1 MRTIDPATLSYRE
14 RHQLVLSGVAPRP
27 IALVATQD
35 RAGRDNLAPYSFFNA
50 FASHPPIVAIGPAH
64 SLRTREPKD
73 TLVNLLETGE
83 CTISVVTARIA
94 ERVNLASAEYEPGVD
109 EFVKAGLTKR
119 PSQRVR
125 PPGVAESPFIMECVL
140 LEHIP
145 LARDRGGNGNLVI
158 LEVVLFHVAESVF
171 VDGRIDPNRM
181 QLVGRLGYDWYCCA
195 FGEALRQIPRPVGCG
210 IGVDALPETI
220 RRSPILTGEE
230 LALLA
235 SVEQLPAPEPDFPSF
250 PEGMNA
256 DDVEIELAAEEPF
269 RALYALLQ
277 SSVQAEQRWV
287 MLQRI
292 AQGFLRQRRVREA
305 WQTLLLQPEVLSAL
319 TASTTGSGAEAHRAP
334 R

>member
-1 MRTIDPATLSYRE
+1 M
-14 RHQLVLSGVAPRP
+14 
-27 IALVATQD
+27 
-35 RAGRDNLAPYSFFNA
+35 
-50 FASHPPIVAIGPAH
+50 
-64 SLRTREPKD
+64 EPKD

-94 ERVNLASAEYEPGVD
+94 EQVNLASAEYAPGVD

-125 PPGVAESPFIMECVL
+125 PPGVAESPYIMECVL

-171 VDGRIDPNRM
+171 VEGRIDPNRM
-181 QLVGRLGYDWYCCA
+181 QLVGRLGYDWYCHA
-195 FGEALRQIPRPVGCG
+195 FGEALRKIPRPVGCG
-210 IGVDALPETI
+210 IGVDALPEPI
-220 RRSPILTGEE
+220 RRSPILTGED

-235 SVEQLPAPEPDFPSF
+235 SVEQLPEPEPGFPSF
-250 PEGMNA
+250 PEGISA
-256 DDVEIELAAEEPF
+256 DDVEIELAAGEPL

-277 SSVQAEQRWV
+277 SPVEGEQRWI

-292 AQGFLRQRRVREA
+292 ARGFLQQRRVREA
-305 WQTLLLQPEVLSAL
+305 WQTLLLQPGVASAQSA
-319 TASTTGSGAEAHRAP
+319 TASTTESAAAARRAP
-334 R
+334 Q